1 MTQNFEQAK
10 SRLSNIQT
18 IQPLLTA
25 LRTMSMGA
33 WQMANKKIAFMNRYE
48 NNYDRILSEV
58 MPYISKKSQR
68 SQQVPEHPPGFVDTI
83 YLIIGSERG
92 LCGRFNISIAENA
105 LSYIKKQGTSSYQ
118 IWVMGSRLLREVI
131 RRGGK
136 VAWRKPLPASSLF
149 TYQQSYT
156 LTQNWLEQYETY
168 SFNRFVVLYNQIA
181 KAGSYQFSVNNLLPY
196 QVKYLPANRSTHQEL
211 WPPSIIE
218 TDPKGIYNKI
228 IQHFIAFS
236 LHQSILK
243 SAAAEHS
250 ARYNLMQEASD
261 NAEDIIEDLV
271 RVINAERKRKIT
283 EEMQELAVSAGL
295 LEHE

>member
-10 SRLSNIQT
+10 SRLNNIQT

-33 WQMANKKIAFMNRYE
+33 WQMANNKIAFMNKYE
-48 NNYDRILSEV
+48 KNYDRILNEIL
-58 MPYISKKSQR
+58 PHIAQKQR
-68 SQQVPEHPPGFVDTI
+68 RNQQVLENPPTSVDTI
-83 YLIIGSERG
+83 YLLIGSERG
-92 LCGRFNISIAENA
+92 LCGRFNISMAENA
-105 LSYIKKQGTSSYQ
+105 LSYIKQQGSSSYQ
-118 IWVMGSRLLREVI
+118 IWVMGSRLLREVVRI
-131 RRGGK
+131 GGK
-136 VAWRKPLPASSLF
+136 VSWRKTLPASSLF
-149 TYQQSYT
+149 TYQQSYA

-168 SFNRFVVLYNQIA
+168 AFNRFVVLYNQIV
-181 KAGSYQFSVNNLLPY
+181 KAGIYRFSINNLLPY
-196 QVKYLPANRSTHQEL
+196 EIDHTPGLEETAQNL
-211 WPPSIIE
+211 WPAPIIE

-228 IQHFIAFS
+228 IQNFIAFS
-236 LHQSILK
+236 FHQSILK

-261 NAEDIIEDLV
+261 NAEDIIEELV

-295 LEHE
+295 LEHD

>member
-10 SRLSNIQT
+10 SRLNNIQT

-33 WQMANKKIAFMNRYE
+33 WQMANNKISFMNKYAK
-48 NNYDRILSEV
+48 NYDRILSEV
-58 MPYISKKSQR
+58 LPHMAHKR
-68 SQQVPEHPPGFVDTI
+68 SRKQQTIEIPPSSVDTI
-83 YLIIGSERG
+83 YLLIGSERG
-92 LCGRFNISIAENA
+92 LCGRFNISMAENA
-105 LSYIKKQGTSSYQ
+105 LSYIKQEGCSSYQ

-131 RRGGK
+131 RRGGH
-136 VAWRKPLPASSLF
+136 VSWRTTLPASSLF
-149 TYQQSYT
+149 TYQQSFQLT
-156 LTQNWLEQYETY
+156 LNWLEQYETY
-168 SFNRFVVLYNQIA
+168 AFNRFVVLYNQIV
-181 KAGSYQFSVNNLLPY
+181 KAGFYRFSINNLLPY
-196 QVKYLPANRSTHQEL
+196 EINPTSGSEETAQEL
-211 WPPSIIE
+211 WPPPIIE

-236 LHQSILK
+236 FHQSILK

-261 NAEDIIEDLV
+261 NAEDIIEDLL